1 MAETIVAVV
10 LTGVIAAAL
19 AGLLTWL
26 LAARRTAAQTT
37 RAVNAETQLQASQQR
52 AQELEERL
60 HTTEQRERSAA
71 EALARSEVAL
81 EAERARAAEK
91 QTALETAEQR
101 LRQQEEQLRRTGD
114 ALARAETALQS
125 EQTHHAEKLAALEAA
140 EQRLRDA
147 FASLSSDALQAS
159 LGQFLTLA
167 DERLGRQQQVAQ
179 TNLSELMSP
188 LRDALIQQHT
198 HTRELE
204 EARQTAYGSISQH
217 LSSIQ
222 EEHRLLRQETASLVK
237 ALRQPHVRGRWGE
250 IQLRRVVELAGMS
263 ACCDFVEQESVS
275 DASGA
280 RQRPDLQV
288 RLPNQRTIVVD
299 AKVPLSAYLDALEA
313 ADEATRAACTQR
325 HASQIRAHV
334 NDMAK
339 RDYQRQIDGA
349 YDFLVLFIPGEVF
362 YSAALEQDH
371 ELLEYAFKKQIILAT
386 PTTLIALLKAVA
398 LGWREVRLSD
408 DARQIKETA
417 EKIYQYLGTLAGHIS
432 DLGAGLRKSVDSYN
446 KTIGSLERN
455 LLSSAKRMRELEVSQ
470 SPIAALP
477 PLEAAL
483 RVFSKAELLAAQE
496 RGELPDSEAES
507 GEIVPAV

>member
-1 MAETIVAVV
+1 MLETTVALVLTAVV
-10 LTGVIAAAL
+10 AAAL

-26 LAARRTAAQTT
+26 LAARRAAVLTA
-37 RAVNAETQLQASQQR
+37 RAVSAETLLQA
-52 AQELEERL
+52 A
-60 HTTEQRERSAA
+60 EQRERAAA
-71 EALARSEVAL
+71 EALARSEAAL
-81 EAERARAAEK
+81 EAERARAGEK
-91 QTALETAEQR
+91 QTALEASEQR
-101 LRQQEEQLRRTGD
+101 LRQQEEQLRQTGE

-125 EQTHHAEKLAALEAA
+125 EQAHHIDKLAALEAA

-147 FASLSSDALQAS
+147 FASLSSNALQAS

-167 DERLGRQQQVAQ
+167 DERLNRQQQLAQ
-179 TNLSELMSP
+179 TDLSELVAP
-188 LRDALIQQHT
+188 LREVLQQQQE

-204 EARQTAYGSISQH
+204 EARQIAYGSIRQH
-217 LSSIQ
+217 LTSIQ

-263 ACCDFVEQESVS
+263 ACCDFVEQESIS

-299 AKVPLSAYLDALEA
+299 AKVPLTAYLDALEA
-313 ADEATRAACTQR
+313 ADDTTRAACIQQ
-325 HASQIRAHV
+325 HSSQIRAHV

-339 RDYQRQIDGA
+339 RDYQHQIDGA

-398 LGWREVRLSD
+398 LGWREKRLSE

-417 EKIYQYLGTLAGHIS
+417 EKIYQHLGTLAGHIS
-432 DLGAGLRKSVDSYN
+432 DLGAGLRRSVDSYN

-455 LLSSAKRMRELEVSQ
+455 LLSSAKRMHELEVSQ
-470 SPIAALP
+470 TMIADIP
-477 PLEAAL
+477 PLEERL
-483 RVFSKAELLAAQE
+483 RMFRKAELVGTPEQDGPLPGSE
-496 RGELPDSEAES
+496 GEID
-507 GEIVPAV
+507 GEIVPAT